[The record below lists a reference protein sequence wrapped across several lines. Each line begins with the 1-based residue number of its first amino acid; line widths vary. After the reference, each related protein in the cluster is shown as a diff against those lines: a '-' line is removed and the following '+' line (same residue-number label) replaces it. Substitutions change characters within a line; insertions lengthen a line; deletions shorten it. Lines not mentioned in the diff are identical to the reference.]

1 MAPAGVE
8 LAVEGGITYELKLSA
23 KPSDNNGGY
32 EGVVKAGNLFH
43 AKPTLERGGGQTM
56 LPGTGENAGKGCRT
70 AREAAL
76 RIAEYKAAPYP
87 LVKKERAPKG
97 DAKVRLASPH
107 SPRPC

>member
-56 LPGTGENAGKGCRT
+56 LPGTGENAP
-70 AREAAL
+70 A
-76 RIAEYKAAPYP
+76 KAAGQ
-87 LVKKERAPKG
+87 LVKLPYGLRSIRP
-97 DAKVRLASPH
+97 RLT
-107 SPRPC
+107 RW